1 LTLKVSFNITV
12 MRALS
17 LTTFTGVAA
26 MLTACGAGTGTAQYS
41 MDANG
46 NITSASATTKF
57 ANGVTQTASLS
68 SSSVTTGSATTATGV
83 TGTITNPPAT
93 PTGTTTNS
101 ATSGTSS
108 SSTGGTGSTFGTVS
122 TSTSAGTTAT
132 GTAPGTATSSTT
144 ATTATTTPQPF
155 GQTGKFTA
163 AFSEEFNGTAL
174 DTTKWNDRI
183 WYEAGNA
190 TKNYAVSNGSL
201 KIWPQRDATG
211 KFFNRTI
218 DTDGKYY
225 QTYGFFEI
233 EAKLPIGKGT
243 WPAFWLFNH
252 IGTRRPEIDIME
264 AYAGGG
270 PNSGWS
276 DANLHPTAYAA
287 TIWIDAGNLGGTK
300 TMVTSDL
307 SAAFHK
313 YALKWEAGLQTF
325 YFDGKPVYSK
335 AVSMPDPMYLMLDL
349 WYGSASG
356 QPDNTTPTGIGNSY
370 EVNYVRAWKI

>member
-1 LTLKVSFNITV
+1 MLKVSFDVTA

-17 LTTFTGVAA
+17 LTALTGVSV
-26 MLTACGAGTGTAQYS
+26 MLTACGAGSGTAQYTL
-41 MDANG
+41 DANG
-46 NITSASATTKF
+46 NLVSASASTKL
-57 ANGVTQTASLS
+57 ANGAAQTATVSTTPAAS
-68 SSSVTTGSATTATGV
+68 TTSPGSGTTTGSTTTTTTTTTST
-83 TGTITNPPAT
+83 TGTNTT
-93 PTGTTTNS
+93 PGTT
-101 ATSGTSS
+101 
-108 SSTGGTGSTFGTVS
+108 STTG
-122 TSTSAGTTAT
+122 
-132 GTAPGTATSSTT
+132 TSSTT
-144 ATTATTTPQPF
+144 GTTPGWGATTSGSTSTATGSTATVNPQPF
-155 GQTGKFTA
+155 GQSGTFTML
-163 AFSEEFNGTAL
+163 FSDEFTGTAL
-174 DTTKWNDRI
+174 DMAKWNDKI
-183 WYEAGNA
+183 WYETSNP

-225 QTYGFFEI
+225 QTYGFFEV

-276 DANLHPTAYAA
+276 DANFHPTAYAA
-287 TIWIDAGNLGGTK
+287 TIWIDAGQLGGTK

-313 YALKWEAGLQTF
+313 YALKWEAGMQTF

-356 QPDNTTPTGIGNSY
+356 QPDNTTPTGIANSY
-370 EVNYVRAWKI
+370 EVNYVRAWKL

>member
-1 LTLKVSFNITV
+1 MLKVSFDVTA

-17 LTTFTGVAA
+17 LTALTGVSV
-26 MLTACGAGTGTAQYS
+26 MLTACGAGSGTAQYTL
-41 MDANG
+41 DANG
-46 NITSASATTKF
+46 NLTSASATTKL
-57 ANGVTQTASLS
+57 AGGAVQTTSLS
-68 SSSVTTGSATTATGV
+68 TSPAPSGSGSTTTPVSAPTTGTTGSTGGGGATTSGST
-83 TGTITNPPAT
+83 
-93 PTGTTTNS
+93 S
-101 ATSGTSS
+101 AA
-108 SSTGGTGSTFGTVS
+108 TGST
-122 TSTSAGTTAT
+122 
-132 GTAPGTATSSTT
+132 APVN
-144 ATTATTTPQPF
+144 PQPF
-155 GQTGKFTA
+155 GQTGTFTLT
-163 AFSEEFNGTAL
+163 FSDEFTGTTL
-174 DTTKWNDRI
+174 DTAKWNDKI
-183 WYEAGNA
+183 WYEASNP

-252 IGTRRPEIDIME
+252 IGTRRPEIDVME

-276 DANLHPTAYAA
+276 DANFHPTAYAA
-287 TIWIDAGNLGGTK
+287 TIWIDAGRLGGTK

-313 YALKWEAGLQTF
+313 YSLKWEAGMQTF
-325 YFDGKPVYSK
+325 YFDGKPVFSK
-335 AVSMPDPMYLMLDL
+335 AVAMPDPMYLMLDL

-356 QPDNTTPTGIGNSY
+356 QPDNTTPTGIANSY
-370 EVNYVRAWKI
+370 EVNYVRAWKL

>member
-1 LTLKVSFNITV
+1 MSKASFDVAV
-12 MRALS
+12 MRTLS
-17 LTTFTGVAA
+17 LAAFSGVAV
-26 MLTACGAGTGTAQYS
+26 MLTACGPGTGTAQYTL
-41 MDANG
+41 DANG

-57 ANGVTQTASLS
+57 ANGLTQTASLS
-68 SSSVTTGSATTATGV
+68 TSSTTSGSTSSTIGV
-83 TGTITNPPAT
+83 TGST
-93 PTGTTTNS
+93 PTGTSSGTAAGSTTGTTAGS
-101 ATSGTSS
+101 TTGTTGTTSTGTTSTGTTGTTSS
-108 SSTGGTGSTFGTVS
+108 STT
-122 TSTSAGTTAT
+122 TS
-132 GTAPGTATSSTT
+132 
-144 ATTATTTPQPF
+144 TTTPQPF
-155 GQTGKFTA
+155 GQTGKFSL
-163 AFSEEFNGTAL
+163 AFSDEFNGSTL
-174 DTTKWNDRI
+174 DAAKWNDRI
-183 WYEAGNA
+183 WYETANA

-276 DANLHPTAYAA
+276 DANFHPTAYAA

-313 YALKWEAGLQTF
+313 YALKWEAGMQTF

-335 AVSMPDPMYLMLDL
+335 SVAMPDPMYIMLDL

-370 EVNYVRAWKI
+370 EVNYVRAWKL